1 MLNVPGD
8 QSFTRKVILTVAIVL
23 LALLLILLVYFT
35 LDVLL
40 LIFSSILLAIF
51 LRGIADLLRRFLN
64 ISEVFS
70 VLFVT
75 VLLVGLFAGAI
86 ALLAPDVAEQVRH
99 LREELPRSA
108 TAAANYISQYGWGR
122 ALIEQLPSLENARTI
137 LNPTALLAGVGGFF
151 SSTIGTVGNF
161 FVVVLLGIYLACE
174 PRTYSRGFTN
184 LFPLTHRTRV
194 REIMFA
200 VGETLQWWLVGKV
213 GSMVFIGLLTWIG
226 LYLLGVPLALT
237 LGLIAAL
244 LSFIPNFGPI
254 ISALPA
260 LLLAFIPPGSPINAL
275 YVLILYVGVQVIES
289 NLVTP
294 FIERETVE
302 IPPALTIV
310 FQLALAVLVGWLGLV
325 LATPLLAV
333 FIVVIEMVYIED
345 VLGDRRTDIKE
356 RMGTEKIERGGEEL
370 KNDADLPAPED
381 AAGERST

>member
-1 MLNVPGD
+1 MLNVRGD
-8 QSFTRKVILTVAIVL
+8 QSFGRKVILTVAIVL

-40 LIFSSILLAIF
+40 LIFSSVLLAIL
-51 LRGIADLLRRFLN
+51 LRGIADLLRRYLN
-64 ISEVFS
+64 VSEVFS
-70 VLFVT
+70 VLLVT
-75 VLLVGLFAGAI
+75 VLLVGLLAGAI
-86 ALLAPDVAEQVRH
+86 AVLAPDVAEQARH
-99 LREELPRSA
+99 LREELPKSA
-108 TAAANYISQYGWGR
+108 TAAANYISQYSWGR
-122 ALIEQLPSLENARTI
+122 TLVEQLPSLENAGNV
-137 LNPTALLAGVGGFF
+137 LNLGALLAGVGGFF

-161 FVVVLLGIYLACE
+161 FVVVLLAIYLACE
-174 PRTYSRGFTN
+174 PRTYVRGFTN
-184 LFPLTHRTRV
+184 LFPLDQRTRV
-194 REIMFA
+194 REIIFA

-213 GSMVFIGLLTWIG
+213 GSMLFIGLLTWIG
-226 LYLLGVPLALT
+226 LYLIGVPLALT

-260 LLLAFIPPGSPINAL
+260 LLLAFIPPGSPMKAL

-294 FIERETVE
+294 FIERKTVE
-302 IPPALTIV
+302 IPPALTII

-345 VLGDRRTDIKE
+345 VLGDRRTDVLQNIGPK
-356 RMGTEKIERGGEEL
+356 TIEHGGESIN
-370 KNDADLPAPED
+370 KTSASPAPEKS
-381 AAGERST
+381 AP

>member
-1 MLNVPGD
+1 MLNVSGD
-8 QSFTRKVILTVAIVL
+8 QSFARKVILTVAIVL

-51 LRGIADLLRRFLN
+51 LRGIADRLRRYLN
-64 ISEVFS
+64 VSEVFS
-70 VLFVT
+70 VLLVT
-75 VLLVGLFAGAI
+75 VLLLGLLAGAI
-86 ALLAPDVAEQVRH
+86 AVLAPDVAEQARH

-122 ALIEQLPSLENARTI
+122 ALIEQLPSLENARSV
-137 LNPTALLAGVGGFF
+137 LNPGALLAGVGGFF

-161 FVVVLLGIYLACE
+161 FVVALLGIYIACE
-174 PRTYSRGFTN
+174 PRTYVRGFTN
-184 LFPLTHRTRV
+184 LFPLDQRTRV
-194 REIMFA
+194 REIIFA

-213 GSMVFIGLLTWIG
+213 GSMLFIGLLTWVG

-237 LGLIAAL
+237 LGLIAGL

-260 LLLAFIPPGSPINAL
+260 LLLAFIPPGSPMKAL
-275 YVLILYVGVQVIES
+275 YVLILYVGVQLVES
-289 NLVTP
+289 NVVTP

-302 IPPALTIV
+302 IPPALTII

-345 VLGDRRTDIKE
+345 VLGDRRTE
-356 RMGTEKIERGGEEL
+356 VTEKLGEEKVERGGEEL
-370 KNDADLPAPED
+370 KQGEDLQKPED
-381 AAGERST
+381 VPG